1 MNLSDA
7 GVALIQSF
15 EGLRLG
21 AYPDPGTGGE
31 PYTIGFG
38 HTGGVRR
45 GDTCT
50 PAQARA
56 WLAQDTQSAA
66 RGVADVIE
74 VPVTQNQFDACV
86 SLAYNIGLGNF
97 RSSSLL
103 KLLNQ
108 SRYAEAADQFP
119 RWNRAAGKVMQGLI
133 NRRAKERAY
142 FLGALA

>member
-1 MNLSDA
+1 MKLSDA
-7 GVALIQSF
+7 GLALIQSF
-15 EGLRLG
+15 EGLRLT

-31 PYTIGFG
+31 PYPIGYG
-38 HTGGVRR
+38 HTGGVKP
-45 GDTCT
+45 GQTCT

-56 WLAQDTQSAA
+56 WFAQDTQAA
-66 RGVADVIE
+66 VCGVAGAIK

-86 SLAYNIGLGNF
+86 SLAYNVGLGDF
-97 RSSSLL
+97 RASTLL

-108 SRYAEAADQFP
+108 SRYTEAADQFP

-142 FLGALA
+142 FLGAPA